1 MVRKRYSLVLGT
13 ETKKL
18 SKIEISTLNMC
29 LSHESTIYGWNSQEL
44 VVNTMKSWEK
54 KWRRRYLRSGKRKEE
69 VEDKS
74 KIVFSH
80 SLN

>member
-1 MVRKRYSLVLGT
+1 
-13 ETKKL
+13 
-18 SKIEISTLNMC
+18 MC

-44 VVNTMKSWEK
+44 VVNTMKSWGK
-54 KWRRRYLRSGKRKEE
+54 KWRRRYLSSGKRKEE

-74 KIVFSH
+74 TIVFSH